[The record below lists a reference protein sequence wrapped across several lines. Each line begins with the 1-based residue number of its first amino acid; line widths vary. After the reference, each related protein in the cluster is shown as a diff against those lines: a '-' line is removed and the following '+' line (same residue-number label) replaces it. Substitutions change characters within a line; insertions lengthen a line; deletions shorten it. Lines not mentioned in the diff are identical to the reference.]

1 MTDRKEPRRGKNKG
15 NAPVER
21 APWRRV
27 TADVI
32 DVAQDAVTALL
43 LDEGALGVEV
53 IDDET
58 RAIPGE
64 PFTPTG
70 RAQISATFDT
80 RDGLERDVA
89 ARLSRVAQNF
99 EGIRDLTLEWA
110 DVFPED
116 WNANF
121 KAQWE
126 PMRLGERVWVVPS
139 WREHTPGDDDIV
151 LDLDPGMAFGTGTH
165 ETTQLCMRA
174 LEHALE
180 GRPIPSD
187 SAAFDAK
194 LPAKASVLDV
204 GTGSGILALAAK
216 KLGAGM
222 VRGTDNDPHA
232 VDIAAENAAA
242 NACAVAMS
250 EDAPDHW
257 GATFDLVIANILAPT
272 LIALAPSIVGAVKPG
287 GTLLLS
293 GILSPQAGDVV
304 TAYANAGMKHVG
316 TQTQGE
322 WVRLDLVRAG

>member
-1 MTDRKEPRRGKNKG
+1 MNDRKGPRRGKNKG
-15 NAPVER
+15 KAPPER
-21 APWRRV
+21 PPWRRV
-27 TADVI
+27 SVDVVA
-32 DVAQDAVTALL
+32 VAQDAVTALL

-53 IDDET
+53 VDDET

-64 PFTPTG
+64 EFTPTG
-70 RAQISATFDT
+70 RAQISASFDT

-99 EGIRDLTLEWA
+99 EGIKDLSLEWS

-139 WREHTPGDDDIV
+139 WREHPPGDDDIV

-187 SAAFDAK
+187 ANAFDAK
-194 LPAKASVLDV
+194 LPPKPSVLDV

-216 KLGAGM
+216 KLGASM

-232 VDIAAENAAA
+232 VAIAAENAAA
-242 NACAVAMS
+242 NGCDVAMS

-257 GATFDLVIANILAPT
+257 GAAFDLVIANILAPT
-272 LIALAPSIVGAVKPG
+272 LIELAAPITGAVKSG
-287 GTLLLS
+287 GTLMLS
-293 GILSPQAGDVV
+293 GILSPQAATVV
-304 TAYANAGMKHVG
+304 TAYAQAGMRHVG

-322 WVRLDLVRAG
+322 WVRLDFSRAG